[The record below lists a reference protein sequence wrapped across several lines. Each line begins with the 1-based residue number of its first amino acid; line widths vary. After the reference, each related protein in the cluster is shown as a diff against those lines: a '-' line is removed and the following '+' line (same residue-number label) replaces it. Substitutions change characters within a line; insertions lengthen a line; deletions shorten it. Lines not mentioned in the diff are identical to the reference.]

1 LIQIAIP
8 KLFTHNLILQS
19 ITRLS
24 ILKKAISQKSLSP
37 AQSEAKIYLR
47 QAPSLG
53 LGRVVVEFF
62 LIPCNLPLGPLTAA
76 LLTPALCRSFLK
88 IWHEFGVTTE
98 NKADTNLK
106 K

>member
-1 LIQIAIP
+1 
-8 KLFTHNLILQS
+8 
-19 ITRLS
+19 
-24 ILKKAISQKSLSP
+24 
-37 AQSEAKIYLR
+37 
-47 QAPSLG
+47 LG